1 VGYYIG
7 TYYCPEPGNICV
19 IPNARFSEQ
28 QQLYEINCDSMRT
41 YTLARSVCQTCD
53 GIVVIIIIIIM
64 IISFYLPHQKQ
75 FTTRVKIILYIIQ
88 THRNH
93 PVPITRWI
101 KRLNRRLESL
111 RLVLQK
117 TLILLYRVITG

>member
-7 TYYCPEPGNICV
+7 AYYYPAPGNICV
-19 IPNARFSEQ
+19 IPNTRFSEQ

-41 YTLARSVCQTCD
+41 YTLARTIGLPDVRRNSGNNNNNNDDNKFLSV
-53 GIVVIIIIIIM
+53 
-64 IISFYLPHQKQ
+64 PQKQ

-93 PVPITRWI
+93 RVPITHWI
-101 KRLNRRLESL
+101 KRLESL

-117 TLILLYRVITG
+117 TLILLYLV